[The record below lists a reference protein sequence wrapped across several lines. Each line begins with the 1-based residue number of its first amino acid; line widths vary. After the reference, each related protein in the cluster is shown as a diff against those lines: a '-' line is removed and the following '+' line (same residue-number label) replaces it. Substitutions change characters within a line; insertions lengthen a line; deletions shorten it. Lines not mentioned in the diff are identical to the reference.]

1 MEKSRISITLG
12 KNNKKELASCKLKE
26 STKEYQRD
34 SKGKMTKKW
43 SWKHYTVHNTS
54 TEELLKAYE
63 NPNLNRKKNIIK
75 RELEKRNAFSK

>member
-1 MEKSRISITLG
+1 MIVSTTLG

-34 SKGKMTKKW
+34 SNNKMTKKW

-63 NPNLNRKKNIIK
+63 NSNMKRKKGIIK
-75 RELEKRNAFSK
+75 RELEKRNAISK